1 MLFII
6 HLLKTTQFEV
16 MSLIS
21 YCLSLYKMVACMK
34 RKIFKQQ
41 AATHESPNRVM
52 VGPFQKLNLLEKF
65 DVWSKCPHLDFF
77 PSPHKHTTL
86 VLDSSLTAKPSAP
99 RAFWQGSISS
109 GGLSTTKLLPST
121 AACASNRG
129 SWNGGCW
136 LAADTLFIR
145 DRKQF
150 ASSIKVAC
158 G

>member
-77 PSPHKHTTL
+77 PSPHNHHTCPRFFI
-86 VLDSSLTAKPSAP
+86 DRQAKCA
-99 RAFWQGSISS
+99 QG
-109 GGLSTTKLLPST
+109 LLARLNFKWWTQHHQT
-121 AACASNRG
+121 AAFNCCLCQQLRQLKWRLLASGRH
-129 SWNGGCW
+129 
-136 LAADTLFIR
+136 I
-145 DRKQF
+145 
-150 ASSIKVAC
+150 IH
-158 G
+158 